1 MHLLKKLAVRGG
13 AFVLAVSV
21 PLSTMAQIEEIVVTA
36 QRREASAQDTP
47 IAINALSGD
56 QLDDYGVIG
65 ADDLEQSFVGITTN
79 NSGAV
84 NAGISIRGVGT
95 SSFHVSSQQ
104 SVAVYIDNIYQIS
117 PFTSAIAAFD
127 MERLE
132 VLRGPQNTL
141 YGRNTTGGAINFY
154 SRSAQVGEEANGYAR
169 VTGGSGGTLNF
180 EGAFGGSLGENV
192 AGRIAVTS
200 NAYDGILTAINDGEP
215 TDTRNSS
222 GFRASLTWEPTET
235 FSVMAKFSSGSAD
248 GKDAAL
254 MVDGPYSADGTV
266 DCRPAMGALSG
277 RCPDYDSYAFN
288 PGPNDRTV
296 SYIQAAVNATPYL
309 AELDRAGQLLPHP
322 GMAGRKLFA
331 PGGHMYNDLGD
342 GYEFDYNIFN
352 LYLTGQAGP
361 IEITSITSKLDQF
374 YSHYASGTILSF
386 NANQLGDW
394 DVLQQEVRF
403 SSPAENRIRWVGGIY
418 YSSSDSIEDTWVNIP
433 NLPPSPSNSIL
444 IDAEFQAQSIYSQFD
459 FDLSEDLTLTLGMR
473 SSDEELGAPP
483 TDGRYGY
490 RKFFCH
496 PAFGGMGTG
505 NTSANIGRDFGREFR
520 ENNPNW
526 CPEIQLGWDE
536 NTPPAVREV
545 LFERATGPSQS
556 LSEIGWNAILSW
568 NPQDN
573 MLLYASLGRGFKGG
587 ALDNRAL
594 ANGDNPISPEY
605 LDSVELGVKSLLADG
620 RVQFNAAWYDYAWQD
635 IQLFEV
641 FPGPPPLGGPQLNN
655 ITEASSSGVELD
667 VTLVP
672 TGGLYVNLQALFAD
686 AEVTDISGVCRPEI
700 VQCLT
705 AAQPGKSFE
714 GNPNLTYNGTITY
727 TMPVGNGEVT
737 LMGRYRFIESHFT
750 ALSNSVRDTI
760 PDLGLL
766 NLRATYNF
774 GADQEYSVA
783 LYGNNV
789 TGELICQGMANGP
802 GPGAESFG
810 CTVDRNAN
818 GNTLWG
824 LSFEANF

>member
-1 MHLLKKLAVRGG
+1 MHYLKKLAVRGG
-13 AFVLAVSV
+13 AFVLAVAV

-79 NSGAV
+79 NSGPV
-84 NAGISIRGVGT
+84 NAGLSIRGVGT
-95 SSFHVSSQQ
+95 SSFHVSTQQ

-117 PFTSAIAAFD
+117 PVTSAIAAFD
-127 MERLE
+127 MERVE

-154 SRSAQVGEEANGYAR
+154 SRNAQVGEEANGYAR

-192 AGRIAVTS
+192 AGRIAVAS
-200 NAYDGILTAINDGEP
+200 NNYDGILTAINDGEP

-222 GFRASLTWEPTET
+222 GLRASLTWEPTET
-235 FSVMAKFSSGSAD
+235 FSVMAKFSNGSAD
-248 GKDAAL
+248 GKDVPL
-254 MVDGPYSADGTV
+254 LVDGPYSADGTV
-266 DCRPAMGALSG
+266 NCRASVSA
-277 RCPDYDSYAFN
+277 CPDYHNYAFN

-331 PGGHMYNDLGD
+331 PGGHMYNDPGD

-361 IEITSITSKLDQF
+361 IEITSITSRLNQF
-374 YSHYASGTILSF
+374 YRYHASGTILSF
-386 NANQLGDW
+386 NANQMGDW
-394 DVLQQEVRF
+394 DVLQQELRF
-403 SSPAENRIRWVGGIY
+403 SSPAENRVRWVGGLY

-459 FDLSEDLTLTLGMR
+459 FDISEDLTLTLGVR

-496 PAFGGMGTG
+496 PAVGGMGTG
-505 NTSANIGRDFGREFR
+505 NTSANVGNDFDRDFRV
-520 ENNPNW
+520 NNTDW
-526 CPEIQLGWDE
+526 CPEIPLGWDE
-536 NTPPAVREV
+536 NTPAAIREV
-545 LFERATGPSQS
+545 LFERAVGPAQS
-556 LSEIGWNAILSW
+556 LSEVGWNAILSW

-573 MLLYASLGRGFKGG
+573 MLLYASLGHGFKGG

-594 ANGDNPISPEY
+594 ANGDNPIGPEF
-605 LDSVELGVKSLLADG
+605 LDSVELGFKSLLAGG

-655 ITEASSSGVELD
+655 ITEAASSGVELD
-667 VTLVP
+667 VTLAP
-672 TGGLYVNLQALFAD
+672 TDGLYINLQALFAD
-686 AEVTDISGVCRPEI
+686 AEVTDISGVCRPDV

-714 GNPNLTYNGTITY
+714 GNPDLSWNGTVAY
-727 TMPVGNGEVT
+727 TMPMGNGEVT
-737 LMGRYRFIESHFT
+737 LMGRYRFVESHFT
-750 ALSNSVRDTI
+750 ALSNAVRDTI
-760 PDLGLL
+760 PDVGLM

-774 GADQEYSVA
+774 GAEQEYSVA

-789 TGELICQGMANGP
+789 TGELMCQGMANGP
-802 GPGAESFG
+802 GPGAETFG
-810 CTVDRNAN
+810 CNVDRNAN

>member
-1 MHLLKKLAVRGG
+1 MSPPSG
-13 AFVLAVSV
+13 ARH
-21 PLSTMAQIEEIVVTA
+21 PP
-36 QRREASAQDTP
+36 QDTP

-79 NSGAV
+79 NSGPV

-95 SSFHVSSQQ
+95 SSFHVSTQQ

-117 PFTSAIAAFD
+117 PVTSAIAAFD
-127 MERLE
+127 MDRVE

-192 AGRIAVTS
+192 AGRIAVAS
-200 NAYDGILTAINDGEP
+200 NNYDGILTAINDGEP

-248 GKDAAL
+248 GKDVPL
-254 MVDGPYSADGTV
+254 LVDGPYSADGTV
-266 DCRPAMGALSG
+266 DCRASVSA
-277 RCPDYDSYAFN
+277 CPDYHNYAFN

-296 SYIQAAVNATPYL
+296 SYIQPAINATPYL

-361 IEITSITSKLDQF
+361 IEITSITSKLDQ
-374 YSHYASGTILSF
+374 YYRYHASGTILSF

-394 DVLQQEVRF
+394 DVIQQEVRF
-403 SSPAENRIRWVGGIY
+403 SSPAENRVRWVGGLY
-418 YSSSDSIEDTWVNIP
+418 YASSDSIEDTWVNVP

-459 FDLSEDLTLTLGMR
+459 FDISEDLTLTLGVR

-505 NTSANIGRDFGREFR
+505 QYQRQR
-520 ENNPNW
+520 
-526 CPEIQLGWDE
+526 
-536 NTPPAVREV
+536 
-545 LFERATGPSQS
+545 
-556 LSEIGWNAILSW
+556 
-568 NPQDN
+568 
-573 MLLYASLGRGFKGG
+573 
-587 ALDNRAL
+587 
-594 ANGDNPISPEY
+594 
-605 LDSVELGVKSLLADG
+605 
-620 RVQFNAAWYDYAWQD
+620 WQR
-635 IQLFEV
+635 LRSR
-641 FPGPPPLGGPQLNN
+641 FPGKQHR
-655 ITEASSSGVELD
+655 
-667 VTLVP
+667 LV
-672 TGGLYVNLQALFAD
+672 
-686 AEVTDISGVCRPEI
+686 S
-700 VQCLT
+700 
-705 AAQPGKSFE
+705 
-714 GNPNLTYNGTITY
+714 
-727 TMPVGNGEVT
+727 
-737 LMGRYRFIESHFT
+737 
-750 ALSNSVRDTI
+750 
-760 PDLGLL
+760 
-766 NLRATYNF
+766 
-774 GADQEYSVA
+774 
-783 LYGNNV
+783 
-789 TGELICQGMANGP
+789 
-802 GPGAESFG
+802 
-810 CTVDRNAN
+810 
-818 GNTLWG
+818 GNTVG
-824 LSFEANF
+824 MG

>member
-1 MHLLKKLAVRGG
+1 MHFLEKLAVRGG
-13 AFVLAVSV
+13 AFILAIAV
-21 PLSTMAQIEEIVVTA
+21 PMSTMAQIEEVVVTA
-36 QRREASAQDTP
+36 QRREASAQETP

-56 QLDDYGVIG
+56 QLDDYGIVG

-79 NSGAV
+79 NSGPV

-95 SSFHVSSQQ
+95 SSFHVSTQQ
-104 SVAVYIDNIYQIS
+104 SVAIYIDNIYQIS

-127 MERLE
+127 MDRVE

-154 SRSAQVGEEANGYAR
+154 SRNALVGEEANGYAR
-169 VTGGSGGTLNF
+169 ITGGSGETLNF
-180 EGAFGGSLGENV
+180 EGAFGGSLGENL
-192 AGRIAVTS
+192 AGRIAVAS
-200 NAYDGILTAINDGEP
+200 NNYGGILTAINDGEP

-222 GFRASLTWEPTET
+222 GLRASLTWEPTEN

-248 GKDAAL
+248 GRDNPV
-254 MVDGPYSADGTV
+254 MVDGPYNADGTV
-266 DCRPAMGALSG
+266 DCRPAMGALAG
-277 RCPDYDSYAFN
+277 PCPDYDHFAVN
-288 PGPNDRTV
+288 PGPNNRTV
-296 SYIQAAVNATPYL
+296 SYIQPAINATPYL
-309 AELDRAGQLLPHP
+309 AALDAAGELLPHP

-342 GYEFDYNIFN
+342 GYEFNYDIFN

-374 YSHYASGTILSF
+374 YRYYASGTILSF

-403 SSPAENRIRWVGGIY
+403 SSPAENRVRWVGGLY
-418 YSSSDSIEDTWVNIP
+418 YSSSDSIEDTWVNVP
-433 NLPPSPSNSIL
+433 NIPPSPSNSIL
-444 IDAEFQAQSIYSQFD
+444 IDPEFEARSIYSQFD
-459 FDLSEDLTLTLGMR
+459 FDLNEDFTLTLGVR
-473 SSDEELGAPP
+473 SSDEDLGAPP

-490 RKFFCH
+490 RKFLCAG
-496 PAFGGMGTG
+496 PTGSG
-505 NTSANIGRDFGREFR
+505 NTSANIGHNFGRDHR
-520 ENNPNW
+520 VAN
-526 CPEIQLGWDE
+526 CPEVALGWDE
-536 NTPPAVREV
+536 NTPPEVREV

-556 LSEIGWNAILSW
+556 ISEVGWNAILSW

-573 MLLYASLGRGFKGG
+573 VMLYASLGHGFKGG

-594 ANGDNPISPEY
+594 ANGDNPIGPEF

-620 RVQFNAAWYDYAWQD
+620 RVRFNAAWYDYAWQD

-655 ITEASSSGVELD
+655 ITEAESSGVELD
-667 VTLVP
+667 VTWVP
-672 TGGLYVNLQALFAD
+672 TDALFVNFQALFAN
-686 AEVTDISGVCRPEI
+686 AEVTDISGVCRPDV

-714 GNPNLTYNGTITY
+714 GNPDLTYNGTVAY

-750 ALSNSVRDTI
+750 ALSNAARDTI
-760 PDLGLL
+760 PDLTLL
-766 NLRATYNF
+766 NLRATYDF
-774 GADQEYSVA
+774 GADMEYSVA

-789 TGELICQGMANGP
+789 TGELSCQGLANGP
-802 GPGAESFG
+802 GPGAETFG
-810 CTVDRNAN
+810 CNVDRNAN
-818 GNTLWG
+818 GNALWG
-824 LSFEANF
+824 VSFEASF

>member
-1 MHLLKKLAVRGG
+1 MHYLKNLAVRGG
-13 AFVLAVSV
+13 AFILAISV

-56 QLDDYGVIG
+56 QLDEYGVIG

-79 NSGAV
+79 NSGPV

-95 SSFHVSSQQ
+95 SSFHVSTQQ

-127 MERLE
+127 MDRVE

-154 SRSAQVGEEANGYAR
+154 SRNAQVGEEANGYAR

-192 AGRIAVTS
+192 AGRIAVAS
-200 NAYDGILTAINDGEP
+200 NNYDGILTAINDGEP

-222 GFRASLTWEPTET
+222 GLRASLTWEPTET

-248 GKDAAL
+248 GKDNPL

-266 DCRPAMGALSG
+266 NCRASVSA
-277 RCPDYDSYAFN
+277 CPDYHNYAFN
-288 PGPNDRTV
+288 PGPNNRTV
-296 SYIQAAVNATPYL
+296 SYVQAAINATPYL
-309 AELDRAGQLLPHP
+309 KALDDAGMLLDDPRRPGRAK
-322 GMAGRKLFA
+322 MFA
-331 PGGHMYNDLGD
+331 PGGHMYNDMGD

-374 YSHYASGTILSF
+374 YRYYASGTILSF

-394 DVLQQEVRF
+394 DVTQQELRF
-403 SSPAENRIRWVGGIY
+403 SSPAENRVRWLGGFY
-418 YSSSDSIEDTWVNIP
+418 YSSSSSIEDTWVNVP
-433 NLPPSPSNSIL
+433 NLEMATPMGFVYPSPSNSIL
-444 IDAEFQAQSIYSQFD
+444 IDAEFEALSIYSQFD
-459 FDLSEDLTLTLGMR
+459 FDVSEDVTLTLGVR
-473 SSDEELGAPP
+473 SSDEDLGAPP
-483 TDGRYGY
+483 TEGRYGY
-490 RKFFCH
+490 RKFLCVG
-496 PAFGGMGTG
+496 PTGSG
-505 NTSANIGRDFGREFR
+505 NTSANIGHDFGRAHR
-520 ENNPNW
+520 VAN
-526 CPEIQLGWDE
+526 CPETPLGWDE

-573 MLLYASLGRGFKGG
+573 MLVYASLGRGFKGG

-594 ANGDNPISPEY
+594 ANGDNPIDPEF

-667 VTLVP
+667 VTWVP
-672 TGGLYVNLQALFAD
+672 TDGLFVNFQALFAD
-686 AEVTDISGVCRPEI
+686 AEVTDISGVCRPEV

-714 GNPNLTYNGTITY
+714 GNPDLSWNGSVAY

-750 ALSNSVRDTI
+750 ALSNAVRDTI

-789 TGELICQGMANGP
+789 TGELMCQGMANGP
-802 GPGAESFG
+802 GPGAETFG
-810 CTVDRNAN
+810 CNVDRNAN